1 VKKSTG
7 AVIPSEDS
15 MILQLTTVHENSCFE
30 LTPLLSMKHSAIFIA
45 ARNLA
50 LSSVRKG
57 KKTERDSS
65 LRSE

>member
-1 VKKSTG
+1 MSHIFLLDTGRSVGCTLSAPKGRPNKAQANEGVKKSTG
-7 AVIPSEDS
+7 AVIPSE
-15 MILQLTTVHENSCFE
+15 
-30 LTPLLSMKHSAIFIA
+30 